1 MRGRLTHING
11 QEAKQYAQNGEES
24 SDALRRELNLTWA
37 EQLPDYNPIL
47 QGEWQSQNGVS
58 VEQEVA
64 SDLGLKLGDTLTF
77 MINSQTVSAQVNTIR
92 QVEWREMKPNFYF
105 IFSPD
110 VVQNLPVSYLI
121 SFRIQPEHDALS
133 SCQLSRQHPTS

>member
-64 SDLGLKLGDTLTF
+64 SDLRLKLGDTLTF

-92 QVEWREMKPNFYF
+92 QVEWREMKPNFT
-105 IFSPD
+105 
-110 VVQNLPVSYLI
+110 
-121 SFRIQPEHDALS
+121 SF
-133 SCQLSRQHPTS
+133 

>member
-1 MRGRLTHING
+1 MPENAPNAFALTISESEKASYLAALDTASIERSAAYPIMRGRLTHING
-11 QEAKQYAQNGEES
+11 QEAKQYAQNSEES

-47 QGEWQSQNGVS
+47 QGEWQSQNGVT

-92 QVEWREMKPNFYF
+92 QVEWREMKPNFT
-105 IFSPD
+105 
-110 VVQNLPVSYLI
+110 
-121 SFRIQPEHDALS
+121 SF
-133 SCQLSRQHPTS
+133 